1 MVLPERG
8 PMRDRHE
15 CDAQRRRVIVHGLLD
30 LEGDS
35 TRALVQDGILTR
47 QLSSLIS
54 HPRVYRS
61 CRVVSV
67 AVTQLTFG
75 LW

>member
-15 CDAQRRRVIVHGLLD
+15 CDAQRRRVIVHGLLN

-35 TRALVQDGILTR
+35 TGALVQDGILTR
-47 QLSSLIS
+47 QPSSRTPGFCCL
-54 HPRVYRS
+54 S
-61 CRVVSV
+61 CRCRVG
-67 AVTQLTFG
+67 QLTFG